1 MKRFQGLAIVLILG
15 LIVVVA
21 SVIKRPSSSSKISE
35 NLDQSSQ
42 HNSSGESSPARAM
55 AADSEAPAPAQNSR
69 SMSQTTATQ
78 RAAPVAR
85 MASRAATNFVQHEL
99 SPIKRNISD
108 SELRN
113 TEVVGGNWKLVSSLY
128 AVPQALLSTADAA
141 AAVGEQNGF
150 TFFEANGANLQE
162 SLFSNERSLVVY
174 DSRLQAYGVVTG
186 TIQIDLRKGSNVSG
200 LLQDYGA
207 KVQHAFPET
216 GTYYITAQDQPFNLV
231 QFKNSLEADSRVD
244 RVEVEIVGR
253 RYGKQ

>member
-21 SVIKRPSSSSKISE
+21 SVIKRPSSSSKFSE
-35 NLDQSSQ
+35 NLDQASQ
-42 HNSSGESSPARAM
+42 TNSSAEDSPARM
-55 AADSEAPAPAQNSR
+55 RAADSGASAPVQNSR
-69 SMSQTTATQ
+69 SISQTTTTQ
-78 RAAPVAR
+78 ETGAVAR

-113 TEVVGGNWKLVSSLY
+113 TEVVSGNWKLVSSLY
-128 AVPQALLSTADAA
+128 AVPQALLSAAADAT
-141 AAVGEQNGF
+141 AVGEQNGF
-150 TFFEANGANLQE
+150 TFFEANGVNLQE
-162 SLFSNERSLVVY
+162 SVFSNERSLVVY

-231 QFKNSLEADSRVD
+231 HLKTSLESDSRVD